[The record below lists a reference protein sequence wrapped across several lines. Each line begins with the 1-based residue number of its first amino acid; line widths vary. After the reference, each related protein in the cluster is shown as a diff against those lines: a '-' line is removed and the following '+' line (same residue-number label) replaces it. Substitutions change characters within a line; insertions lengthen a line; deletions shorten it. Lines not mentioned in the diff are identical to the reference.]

1 MKQGKKTLQLNLE
14 ISFTYVAGR
23 KSRQFCSHLY
33 EYVSSITFKTF
44 RATDY
49 IIKINKYI
57 FYALFSSVGKAL
69 LQLIQ

>member
-1 MKQGKKTLQLNLE
+1 MPKLWSGDFVYIL
-14 ISFTYVAGR
+14 VAGR

-33 EYVSSITFKTF
+33 EYVSSITFKTL
-44 RATDY
+44 RAADY

-57 FYALFSSVGKAL
+57 YFFYALFPSMGQAL